1 MNVTPAFARRLD
13 ELSAASDRVWIAGMT
28 TGLALTVLA
37 ACAPLPAMGGTAL
50 AYLSLMIRASLYL
63 GAGSALAAR
72 GGTVLARLFQLGI
85 VAGLFEL
92 VVDWWLVNGVANGR
106 LDYLGKPDVVLLAS
120 PIWMPIAWAC
130 VIAELGYPA
139 VRLFGLL
146 RSRLTARGAALLASG
161 IVAISAGVTVG
172 IYEVLA
178 ARAGWWRYAPA
189 HAMIG
194 PSCALFIPLGEVF
207 MFLAILPVAA
217 RALTH
222 EDRPLS
228 RTIVSGAIFAAAI
241 FGGYALAYLLL
252 EAGRNP

>member
-1 MNVTPAFARRLD
+1 MNVTPTFARRLD
-13 ELSAASDRVWIAGMT
+13 ELSAASDRVWIVGMT

-37 ACAPLPAMGGTAL
+37 AYAPLPPMGGTAL

-63 GAGSALAAR
+63 WAGSALEAR
-72 GGTVLARLFQLGI
+72 GGAVLARIFQLGV

-92 VVDWWLVNGVANGR
+92 VVDWWLVNGVSNGR

-120 PIWMPIAWAC
+120 PIWMPLAWAC
-130 VIAELGYPA
+130 VVVELGYPA

-146 RSRLTARGAALLASG
+146 RSRLGARGAALLASAS
-161 IVAISAGVTVG
+161 IAISAGVTVG

-178 ARAGWWRYAPA
+178 ARAGWWRYSPA

-194 PSCALFIPLGEVF
+194 PSCALFIPVGEML

-217 RALTH
+217 RTLSR
-222 EDRPLS
+222 EDRPVAS
-228 RTIVSGAIFAAAI
+228 AIVSGAIFAAAI

-252 EAGRNP
+252 ELGRVP